1 MYLLAAFF
9 CAYAGFAALCAIT
22 KRNVPLVW
30 TTPPS
35 RGLVRALRVVGFFL
49 LALSWVPCYLSWDVP
64 MGTAAWVMNL
74 SASGYALVFPFAYAP
89 RLSVQAGGV
98 AALLAGLV
106 LLVGA
111 LPT

>member
-1 MYLLAAFF
+1 MMYLLSAFL

-22 KRNVPLVW
+22 ARNVPLVW

-35 RGLVRALRVVGFFL
+35 RGVVTAFRVAGYLL
-49 LALSWVPCYLSWDVP
+49 LALSWIPCYLNWDVP

-74 SASGYALVFPFAYAP
+74 AASGFALVFPFAYAP
-89 RLSVQAGGV
+89 KRTVQAGGV

-106 LLVGA
+106 LLVS
-111 LPT
+111 